1 MHPEALQIRP
11 RLCIETLS
19 VCKGLRIQTLGVQ
32 ARLCTETLGVC
43 KGLRIQTLGVQARL
57 GVQMLGVLSHVR
69 DKTFGVFTRLGAQT
83 LGVLTRVRNKA
94 FDVFT
99 RLGAQTLGVQARL
112 GVPMFI
118 TRAGSADL
126 LSQVLTQSLK
136 VSFELLVQPLHASSL
151 WPSFAR
157 ATRKSYPETDDCP
170 REWPLASHP
179 GAPQRRHSS
188 ACCPHTLPM
197 DNILGGGGAVKARSV
212 LFQGFVVLVLV
223 LLMIVFSEH
232 GFRASQE
239 GLRLFFDVVLPSLLP
254 FFIVSDLLL
263 AYGVV
268 HFLGELF
275 EPLMRPLFNVP
286 GAGSFV
292 LSMGL
297 AAGYP
302 MDAVITAKFR
312 RQGMCTRAE
321 GERMLAFSNTA
332 DPLFIFGAVAVGMFG
347 MPALGL
353 TLAAAHYLG
362 ALLVGLTFRGWARQE
377 DLAARPS
384 VAAPSKGIW
393 RRALSAMLAA
403 RREDTRPLGV
413 VLQDA
418 IRDSVATLFLIMSFI
433 VLFSVLIRVLDATG
447 AMTFLLWPIRALLPL
462 AGLAPSLA
470 HSLLQ
475 GLMEIDIG
483 TAAAAKAQAS
493 LLQQAVVVS
502 AIIGW
507 SGLSVQAQVAAVLA
521 DSDIRMRPYVLA
533 RVLHALYAAVL
544 TVFLLPLLQGGT
556 VQALVTG
563 GGAAQ
568 PVGFEHFLGAGL
580 LLAGLGAAAP
590 IVVGIVVTALRQ
602 LRIVRLRV

>member
-1 MHPEALQIRP
+1 
-11 RLCIETLS
+11 
-19 VCKGLRIQTLGVQ
+19 
-32 ARLCTETLGVC
+32 
-43 KGLRIQTLGVQARL
+43 
-57 GVQMLGVLSHVR
+57 
-69 DKTFGVFTRLGAQT
+69 
-83 LGVLTRVRNKA
+83 
-94 FDVFT
+94 
-99 RLGAQTLGVQARL
+99 
-112 GVPMFI
+112 
-118 TRAGSADL
+118 
-126 LSQVLTQSLK
+126 
-136 VSFELLVQPLHASSL
+136 
-151 WPSFAR
+151 
-157 ATRKSYPETDDCP
+157 
-170 REWPLASHP
+170 
-179 GAPQRRHSS
+179 
-188 ACCPHTLPM
+188 
-197 DNILGGGGAVKARSV
+197 VKARSA
-212 LFQGFVVLVLV
+212 LFQGFVVLLLV
-223 LLMIVFSEH
+223 ILMIVFSEH

-239 GLRLFFDVVLPSLLP
+239 GLKLFFDVVLPSLLP

-302 MDAVITAKFR
+302 MDAVITSKFR

-347 MPALGL
+347 MPSLGL

-362 ALLVGLTFRGWARQE
+362 ALLVGLTFRGWARHE
-377 DLAARPS
+377 DQGARGANIVTKQPIFQRAV
-384 VAAPSKGIW
+384 VA
-393 RRALSAMLAA
+393 LLAA
-403 RREDTRPLGV
+403 RREDTRPLGI

-447 AMTFLLWPIRALLPL
+447 LMTLLLWPLRQLMPL

-475 GLMEIDIG
+475 GALEIDIG
-483 TAAAAKAQAS
+483 TAAAAKAHAG

-502 AIIGW
+502 AIIAW

-521 DSDIRMRPYVLA
+521 DTDIRMKPYVLA
-533 RVLHALYAAVL
+533 RVLHAVYAAVL
-544 TVFLLPLLQGGT
+544 TLFILPLTEGGKLP
-556 VQALVTG
+556 ALAHGTG
-563 GGAAQ
+563 ALPPMDFG
-568 PVGFEHFLGAGL
+568 HFLSAGL
-580 LLAGLGAAAP
+580 VLAGVGALAP
-590 IVVGIVVTALRQ
+590 IAVGIVVTIVRE